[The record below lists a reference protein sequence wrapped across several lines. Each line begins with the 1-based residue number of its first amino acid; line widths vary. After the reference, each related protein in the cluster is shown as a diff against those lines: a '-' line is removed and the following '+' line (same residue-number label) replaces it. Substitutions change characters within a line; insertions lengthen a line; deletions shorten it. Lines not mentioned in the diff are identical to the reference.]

1 MIDTDEKRKNLENG
15 NTGNNNPFPFPGGFP
30 GFPGFFGNMF
40 ANAMNQAS
48 KAKTRPIEHPLD
60 ITLEDIAKNRSI
72 NVTISTHKPC
82 DCVDDSNC
90 DNCGGKG
97 TVQQVQRNG
106 MMTMINNS
114 SCQKCNGTGK
124 VGKQNSSCR
133 KCENGLMKSNKIVT
147 VQLDNKRIENIVRFE
162 NEGNQDKHCFP
173 GDIVVVLN
181 IKKDGLF
188 TLKNYDLHCEYKV
201 DLKNA
206 LMGGKISI
214 PHINGEV
221 VTIEENMI
229 TPGLVRTILGKGIN
243 SKSSLIIKYDII
255 FPQDLSMEKRIAIWK
270 ILSSE

>member
-1 MIDTDEKRKNLENG
+1 MNPYEVLGVSKETTTEEIRRTYRSLALKHHPDKGGDEEKFKQLREAYEMIDTDEKRKNLENG

-133 KCENGLMKSNKIVT
+133 KC
-147 VQLDNKRIENIVRFE
+147 
-162 NEGNQDKHCFP
+162 
-173 GDIVVVLN
+173 
-181 IKKDGLF
+181 
-188 TLKNYDLHCEYKV
+188 
-201 DLKNA
+201 
-206 LMGGKISI
+206 
-214 PHINGEV
+214 
-221 VTIEENMI
+221 
-229 TPGLVRTILGKGIN
+229 
-243 SKSSLIIKYDII
+243 
-255 FPQDLSMEKRIAIWK
+255 
-270 ILSSE
+270 